1 MLCSV
6 LRRGRHGFTKHLIE
20 APNFKRCSKTDP
32 NFDEC
37 VRDAAE
43 DAVHQLKNGK
53 NRMTLLTDPNLGVFP
68 LDPLEITSLGISQ
81 GQGPVSISLRFD
93 NVKLHGI
100 SEVKVTSHKTWAPP
114 LKWEIYFPTRNGRNP
129 IPIYTGKSGDLKVT
143 SVKGREVDPVTT
155 LNRSDLDNYVMNTD
169 VLNPKL
175 ELLSDYEISGRIL
188 LLPITGKGKCNV
200 TLSELKSHIYQK
212 GEPVF
217 KNGKMYLNDSI
228 FEFKMQELGRMYLD
242 LENLFNGDK
251 ALGDNMNAF
260 LNENWWEL
268 FKELRPALDEALSQ
282 VFHNIA
288 NRFFLKVPYDIIFP
302 KEL

>member
-1 MLCSV
+1 M
-6 LRRGRHGFTKHLIE
+6 FNFI
-20 APNFKRCSKTDP
+20 APNFKRCAKTDP

-43 DAVHQLKNGK
+43 DAVHQLKNGE
-53 NRMTLLTDPNLGVFP
+53 PNLGVFP

-100 SEVKVTSHKTWAPP
+100 SEVKVTSHKDG
-114 LKWEIYFPTRNGRNP
+114 YFYAR
-129 IPIYTGKSGDLKVT
+129 LL
-143 SVKGREVDPVTT
+143 REQACRGLFSATELMAAFSKLGSTISLRLYYAILFV
-155 LNRSDLDNYVMNTD
+155 SDLDNYVMNSD

-251 ALGDNMNAF
+251 ALGDNMNTF

>member
-1 MLCSV
+1 MKNTVAVVLTIML
-6 LRRGRHGFTKHLIE
+6 GWHTAHGAVSKFP
-20 APNFKRCSKTDP
+20 PNFKRCSKTNP

-43 DAVHQLKNGK
+43 DAVHQLKNGE
-53 NRMTLLTDPNLGVFP
+53 PNLGVFP

-100 SEVKVTSHKTWAPP
+100 SEVKVTSHK
-114 LKWEIYFPTRNGRNP
+114 
-129 IPIYTGKSGDLKVT
+129 
-143 SVKGREVDPVTT
+143 
-155 LNRSDLDNYVMNTD
+155 SDLDNYVMNTD